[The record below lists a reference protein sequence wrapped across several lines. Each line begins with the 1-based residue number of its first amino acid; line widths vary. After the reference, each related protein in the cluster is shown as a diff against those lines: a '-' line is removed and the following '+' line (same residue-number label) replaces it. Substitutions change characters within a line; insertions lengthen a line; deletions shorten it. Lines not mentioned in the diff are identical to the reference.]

1 MLTKMSNSVSVL
13 DAYNSS
19 LEYFSGDELAANV
32 FSGKYALPDGDGG
45 VLELSPKD
53 MHRRLAKEFARAES
67 NHPNPMSEDEI
78 YQLLCEWFIV
88 PQGSPLSGIGNKR
101 QIQSLSNCFVV
112 APPEDSYGGIL
123 FTDQE
128 QVQIMKRRGGV
139 GFDVS
144 KIRPK
149 GQSTANAARTTDGLA
164 IFMERFSNSCREV
177 AQGGRRGALM
187 ITIDCRHPEIETF
200 IDIKRDRKKVTGANI
215 SIRFNDEFMQ
225 CVENDESYDLRWPV
239 EASVSDATVVKKV
252 QAKDVW
258 EKFIDAA
265 HECAEPGALFWDRII
280 AGPAD
285 CYSEVGYRTS
295 ATNPC
300 AEIPLSAYDSCR
312 LMVNNLIKYVLNPYT
327 KDAVFDFKTF
337 DKNVIKAQR
346 LMDDLIDLETEA
358 IDRILE
364 KISTDP
370 EVGPVKQIEVDLW
383 KKIRAATLGGRRTG
397 LGPTAVGDTL
407 AALGLKYGSDESINM
422 TEQIYRAHALA
433 AYKSSIIM
441 AKERGAFPVYD
452 LSLEKGNEYL
462 DRINAELP
470 EEINNMRLKH
480 GRRNIALLTTAP
492 VGSVSCL
499 TQTTSG
505 IEPPYLLSYKRRKKI
520 VEHDADTRVDFV
532 DDMGDRWQEFTV
544 YHHGVKSWMEVT
556 GKTELDETCPYYGA
570 TSTEIDWVQSV
581 KIQAAAQKWVCHGI
595 SKTCNLPSDVDKE
608 VVDKVYMEA
617 WRSGCK
623 GFTVYRD
630 GSREG
635 VLVSTE
641 ESEKPQPREKLKF
654 KTHSAPKR
662 PEVLDCE
669 IHHATIKGEKW
680 TIIVGLLDNR
690 PYEVLGGLAEF
701 VEIPSKYSTGRIKK
715 RHRKTRNSIYDLVFG
730 ENGNEVTVKDVVQ
743 VFDNPNYAGFTRM
756 ISLALRHGAPMNYI
770 VEQLQKD
777 REQDLFSFAKVI
789 ARVLKHYIQ
798 DGTEP
803 GGGKTC
809 PECNDDSLAYQEGCV
824 MCQSCGYGKCG

>member
-1 MLTKMSNSVSVL
+1 MKMNNGVSVL
-13 DAYNSS
+13 EAYEKS

-32 FSGKYALPDGDGG
+32 FSGKYALPDGKGG
-45 VLELSPKD
+45 VLELTPKA
-53 MHRRLAKEFARAES
+53 MHRRLAREFARAES

-78 YQLLCEWFIV
+78 YELLCDWYIV
-88 PQGSPLSGIGNKR
+88 PQGSPLSGIGNML
-101 QIQSLSNCFVV
+101 QVQSLSNCFVV

-149 GQSTANAARTTDGLA
+149 GQTTANAARTTDGLA

-215 SIRFNDEFMQ
+215 SIRFNDDFMR

-239 EASVSDATVVKKV
+239 EAEVSDAIVVKQV
-252 QAKDVW
+252 RARDVW
-258 EKFIDAA
+258 EKFVDAA
-265 HECAEPGALFWDRII
+265 HECAEPGALFWDRIT

-285 CYSEVGYRTS
+285 CYSDVGYRTS

-300 AEIPLSAYDSCR
+300 AEIPLSPYDSCR

-327 KDAVFDFKTF
+327 ENAVFDFETF
-337 DKNVIKAQR
+337 DRNVMKAQR
-346 LMDDLIDLETEA
+346 LMDDLIDLEIEA

-364 KISTDP
+364 KIFADP
-370 EVGPVKQIEVDLW
+370 ETDSIKQIEINLW
-383 KKIRAATLGGRRTG
+383 NKIREATLGGRRTG
-397 LGPTAVGDTL
+397 LGPTAVGDAL
-407 AALGLKYGSDESINM
+407 AALGLKYGSDESIEM
-422 TEQIYRAHALA
+422 TERIYRAHAIA

-452 LSLEKGNEYL
+452 ASFEEGNEYL

-470 EEINNMRLKH
+470 DEINDMRLKY

-532 DDMGDRWQEFTV
+532 DDMGDKWQEFTV
-544 YHHGVKSWMEVT
+544 YHHGVKDWMKAT
-556 GKTELDETCPYYGA
+556 GKTEIDESCPYSGA

-595 SKTCNLPSDVDKE
+595 SKTCNLPKDVSKE
-608 VVDKVYMEA
+608 TVDRVYMEA
-617 WRSGCK
+617 WKSGCK

-630 GSREG
+630 GSRDG

-641 ESEKPQPREKLKF
+641 ESEPKPTSRENIKF

-662 PEVLDCE
+662 PDVLNCE

-680 TIIVGLLDNR
+680 TILVGLLDGR

-701 VEIPSKYSTGRIKK
+701 VEIPTKYSTGWIKK

-730 ENGNEVTVKDVVQ
+730 ENGDEVTVKNVVQ

-789 ARVLKHYIQ
+789 SRVLKRYIQ

-809 PECNDDSLAYQEGCV
+809 PECGEDALSYQEGCV

>member
-1 MLTKMSNSVSVL
+1 MNNSISVL
-13 DAYNSS
+13 EAYENS

-32 FSGKYALPDGDGG
+32 FSGKYALPDGKGG
-45 VLELSPKD
+45 VLELTPKD

-67 NHPNPMSEDEI
+67 GYPNPMSEDEI
-78 YQLLCEWFIV
+78 YSLFSQWLIV
-88 PQGSPLSGIGNKR
+88 PQGSPLSGIGNFS
-101 QIQSLSNCFVV
+101 QVQSLSNCFVV

-139 GFDVS
+139 GFDIS

-149 GQSTANAARTTDGLA
+149 GQTTANAARTTDGLA
-164 IFMERFSNSCREV
+164 VFMERFSNSCREV

-200 IDIKRDRKKVTGANI
+200 INIKRDRKKVTGANI
-215 SIRFNDEFMQ
+215 SVKWHDDFMK
-225 CVENDESYDLRWPV
+225 CVENDEKYVLRWPV
-239 EASVSDATVVKKV
+239 EATVENATITKEV
-252 QAKDVW
+252 QAREVW

-280 AGPAD
+280 EGPAD
-285 CYSEVGYRTS
+285 CYREVGYRTS

-300 AEIPLSAYDSCR
+300 AEIPLSPYDSCR
-312 LMVNNLIKYVLNPYT
+312 LMVNNLVKYVRNAFT
-327 KDAVFDFKTF
+327 KDAIFDFHTF
-337 DKNVIKAQR
+337 HENVMKAQR
-346 LMDDLIDLETEA
+346 LMDDLIDLEIEA
-358 IDRILE
+358 IDRILQ
-364 KISTDP
+364 KIDDDP
-370 EVGPVKQIEVDLW
+370 EDLCIKQIEVNLW
-383 KKIRAATLGGRRTG
+383 NKIRAASLGGRRTG
-397 LGPTAVGDTL
+397 LGPTAVGDAL
-407 AALGLKYGSDESINM
+407 AALGIKYGSDESIKM
-422 TEQIYRAHALA
+422 TEKIYRAHAIA
-433 AYKSSIIM
+433 AYTSSIIM
-441 AKERGAFPVYD
+441 AKERGAFPVHD
-452 LSLEKGNEYL
+452 TSLEERNEYL
-462 DRINAELP
+462 NRIHASLP
-470 EEINNMRLKH
+470 DEINDIRIKH

-505 IEPPYLLSYKRRKKI
+505 IEPSYLLSYKRRKKI
-520 VEHDADTRVDFV
+520 VEHDAEARVDFI
-532 DDMGDRWQEFTV
+532 DDMGDKWQEFTV
-544 YHHGVKSWMEVT
+544 YHHGVKEWMKVT
-556 GKTELDETCPYYGA
+556 GKTEVDETCPYYGA
-570 TSTEIDWVQSV
+570 SSTEIDWVQSV
-581 KIQAAAQKWVCHGI
+581 KMQAAAQKWVCHGI
-595 SKTCNLPSDVDKE
+595 SKTCNLPEDVSKETVDKI
-608 VVDKVYMEA
+608 YMEA

-630 GSREG
+630 GSRDG
-635 VLVSTE
+635 VLISTE
-641 ESEKPQPREKLKF
+641 KSEQENMPRENIKF

-662 PEVLDCE
+662 PEALDCE

-680 TIIVGLLDNR
+680 TILVGLLAGH

-701 VEIPSKYSTGRIKK
+701 VEIPSKYSTGWIKK

-730 ENGNEVTVKDVVQ
+730 ENGDEVTIKDIVQ

-756 ISLALRHGAPMNYI
+756 ISLALRHGASMHYI

-777 REQDLFSFAKVI
+777 REQDLFSFAKDI
-789 ARVLKHYIQ
+789 ARVLKRYIQ

-803 GGGKTC
+803 GGGKAC
-809 PECNDDSLAYQEGCV
+809 PECSDGTLAYQEGCA